1 MWEHTGV
8 VGNSA
13 CLAGRIKITSNGS
26 WCIGI
31 KGEMSGTVCV
41 TFTWDIYMA
50 TPTGG
55 EAARARAAKPPRVG
69 LFRQHASCHSEMRKS
84 FWGKIWG
91 TRFGIICC
99 VCDTNHCI
107 NKLNSPFYMFF
118 KHKLDSVDAYMTI
131 KPHFNRSTTTKTV
144 SRVPVS
150 CEISMW
156 KSHLRETRLHLFS
169 FLGGWLFH
177 LKTRTHT
184 T

>member
-1 MWEHTGV
+1 
-8 VGNSA
+8 
-13 CLAGRIKITSNGS
+13 
-26 WCIGI
+26 
-31 KGEMSGTVCV
+31 
-41 TFTWDIYMA
+41 MA

-69 LFRQHASCHSEMRKS
+69 LFRQHASCHSEMTWMRKS

-118 KHKLDSVDAYMTI
+118 KHKLDSVDAYMMI

-156 KSHLRETRLHLFS
+156 KSHLREMRLHLFFFFFRGLIVS
-169 FLGGWLFH
+169 F
-177 LKTRTHT
+177 KNTHT
-184 T
+184 HYIIFHKIPLAL

>member
-1 MWEHTGV
+1 MFKKCQILQHPNNTITDSFSEYCQLYGHPHGRQSRPGW
-8 VGNSA
+8 A
-13 CLAGRIKITSNGS
+13 CLGN
-26 WCIGI
+26 
-31 KGEMSGTVCV
+31 M
-41 TFTWDIYMA
+41 
-50 TPTGG
+50 
-55 EAARARAAKPPRVG
+55 RAVI
-69 LFRQHASCHSEMRKS
+69 HSEMRKS

-156 KSHLRETRLHLFS
+156 KSHLRETRLHLFFFFFFFRGMIVS
-169 FLGGWLFH
+169 F
-177 LKTRTHT
+177 KNTHT
-184 T
+184 HYIIFHKIPLAL

>member
-1 MWEHTGV
+1 MKLR
-8 VGNSA
+8 SCA
-13 CLAGRIKITSNGS
+13 QYIFLALFFMQ
-26 WCIGI
+26 
-31 KGEMSGTVCV
+31 EL
-41 TFTWDIYMA
+41 DHMA

-118 KHKLDSVDAYMTI
+118 KHKLDSVDAYMMI

-144 SRVPVS
+144 SRGIPGSSLVWNLDV
-150 CEISMW
+150 EIS
-156 KSHLRETRLHLFS
+156 LERNETTSFFF

-184 T
+184 A

>member
-1 MWEHTGV
+1 MLKD
-8 VGNSA
+8 A
-13 CLAGRIKITSNGS
+13 CSRGRYYRLPKMTIASGDLGS
-26 WCIGI
+26 EPRMYI
-31 KGEMSGTVCV
+31 
-41 TFTWDIYMA
+41 IYNMA

-156 KSHLRETRLHLFS
+156 KSHLRETRLHLF
-169 FLGGWLFH
+169 FFFFFF
-177 LKTRTHT
+177 
-184 T
+184 